1 MSEITPISGG
11 DLRSKGL
18 TRIHA
23 RIHCAA
29 TDGYD
34 GEHSDTDQIMID
46 HFLQTLAE
54 VALAVASRKVR
65 QYDDEQA

>member
-1 MSEITPISGG
+1 MGTPVPPRNGG
-11 DLRSKGL
+11 PEGL
-18 TRIHA
+18 TRIHP

-29 TDGYD
+29 TDGHD
-34 GEHSDTDQIMID
+34 GEHSETDQIMID

-65 QYDDEQA
+65 QQDDEQA